1 MSIIFQTLQK
11 LNRSVPEGMKRQ
23 VYRKES
29 LRVTALKGKQIR
41 NTAIVVSLLTVFMVS
56 GVLLYLMPGS
66 ENGALREDSSAASC
80 SIANASPV
88 PSNPESVMES
98 VLLSDKKIKRQIMDP
113 GLFVFM
119 PPDKSRGTEKLSVY
133 PPDKKEY
140 QMKPPVKKKT
150 AEPGFT
156 VDKKEAGTAAGSVV
170 SEQKIVRKIESAI
183 IEGDTKNAES
193 LLEQLADIKGE
204 GSIYVMKLRAFFF
217 LRTGKNRPAMSL
229 LKKVLSDNAED
240 MEAGINMAIL
250 EVRQQDYKQ
259 AKTRLTRLKSIYPEN
274 TVISNLLNRLD
285 Y

>member
-11 LNRSVPEGMKRQ
+11 LNHSVPEGMKRQ

-29 LRVTALKGKQIR
+29 LRATVLKGKQIR
-41 NTAIVVSLLTVFMVS
+41 NRVAVVFLLTVFIVS
-56 GVLLYLMPGS
+56 GVLLYLMPDS
-66 ENGALREDSSAASC
+66 ENRVLCEDGPAASC

-88 PSNPESVMES
+88 PLISEQVMQD
-98 VLLSDKKIKRQIMDP
+98 VFLSDEKMRRDIMDP
-113 GLFVFM
+113 DLFIFM
-119 PPDKSRGTEKLSVY
+119 PPDKSPGTKIYSVY

-140 QMKPPVKKKT
+140 QIKPSVKKKAVEPDFT
-150 AEPGFT
+150 A
-156 VDKKEAGTAAGSVV
+156 DKKEAGPAAASVV

-183 IEGDTKNAES
+183 IEGDTKKAEL

-229 LKKVLSDNAED
+229 LKKVLADNADD
-240 MEAGINMAIL
+240 MEAGVNMAIL